1 MSHDKLE
8 IQFVLFAM
16 LRIDYKCISWL
27 MLIRLAPCLVFTR
40 KKKHEGVV
48 LVALV
53 FEVLFVILVLYLAA
67 APQAVGIW
75 LMIIRVRIRSLFQPE
90 SHSHIVSDPAHHLYS
105 LSACTFK
112 SDSSQITQISIK
124 PKGTN

>member
-16 LRIDYKCISWL
+16 LRIDYKCISRL

-40 KKKHEGVV
+40 KEKHEGAV

-53 FEVLFVILVLYLAA
+53 FEVLFVILALYLAA

-75 LMIIRVRIRSLFQPE
+75 LMIIRVRIRSLFHPE
-90 SHSHIVSDPAHHLYS
+90 SFSHCPRSSTSS
-105 LSACTFK
+105 LFTF
-112 SDSSQITQISIK
+112 SMHIQIR
-124 PKGTN
+124 